1 MYCNCTGSNKT
12 NIHSSKNNKSY
23 KVNVPTIMSS
33 KTYIVTEY
41 DVAEIFS
48 YIRFS
53 NDVIKS

>member
-1 MYCNCTGSNKT
+1 
-12 NIHSSKNNKSY
+12 
-23 KVNVPTIMSS
+23 MSS